1 MTAQPKHTEARFEDA
16 IELAL
21 LARGYVK
28 GDCEAFNAEE
38 GVFPQDL
45 LKYIKTSQPKKWQS
59 LVDLQGPA
67 AETTLLDALSKEL
80 GSKGTLSVLRHGF
93 KCFGKSFQ
101 MAAFQPASG
110 MNPDAE
116 AAYAQNILTIA
127 RQVAFNAATS
137 QTVDAVISVNG
148 LPVAT
153 LELKNPMSG
162 QTVENAKQQYECDRD
177 PKVPLFRFK
186 ERALVHFA
194 VDPDL
199 VFMTSKLKGKQTTW
213 LPFNRGSKNG
223 AGNPASSAGNY
234 RTSYLWDEVLARE
247 SLMEL
252 LARYIHLETRE
263 RQVRS
268 SSGIKTIKKEDV
280 IFPRYHQLIAVRKL
294 VGHAKKVGSGHN
306 YLIQHSAG
314 SGKSNSIAWLAHQLA
329 SLHDA
334 NDQKVFDTVVVI
346 TDRRVLDQQLQ
357 DTIYQFEH
365 KKGVVEKID
374 ENTQQLAKAL
384 AGGVPIVISTI
395 QKFPFITQAISTLE
409 KKGETVKIDT
419 TGKRFAVIVDE
430 AHSSQSGDTAT
441 ELKRILNRSGIEAVL
456 AEQILDMD
464 EEELSES
471 AKEGLMREMLKRPR
485 QRNLSFFA
493 FTATPKFKTKAVFNE
508 PGDDG
513 KSPFHLYSMRQAI
526 EEGFIMDVLANYTT
540 YKAYY
545 GLIKKVENDPQV
557 PQREAAKALARFLRM
572 HPVNIRQ
579 KVEVI
584 VEHFRNFTRHKIGG
598 GAKAMVVT
606 DSRLSAVRYKLALDK
621 YIADHGYTDIRSL
634 VAFSGEVLDSD
645 IPGKKFTETGMN
657 GGVKETEL
665 PEKFG
670 SEEYQILLV
679 AEKYQTGFDQPL
691 LHTMYVDKR
700 LAGVQAVQ
708 TLSRLNRR
716 APGKVDTFVLD
727 FVNEHDEIYKSF
739 KPYYEATEI
748 GDMPDPQ
755 QLYTLQNELKENP
768 VVHPS
773 DIDQFAEIWF
783 RGRRDSTPGEHKQ
796 LNVLLDQAVERYK
809 ALDELHQEEFKVK
822 LVSFRNL
829 YSFLSQIIPY
839 QDSDLEKLFTY
850 ARFLLLKLPRR
861 LSGLGY
867 EVEDEVALRFYRLQ
881 KISEG
886 RIDLATGDSEPLKGP
901 TEVGTGF
908 YEGKTV
914 VLSQLIDKLNER
926 FGTDFKPA
934 DQLFFDQ
941 VTEAALENETLKTAA
956 QVNTLENFRH
966 VFERMLEGLFIERM
980 EGNEEIFDRIMQ
992 DPYFRDVASMH
1003 LMREVYD
1010 RLRSRPKSE
1019 AGSSQP

>member
-28 GDCEAFNAEE
+28 GKREDFNPEQ
-38 GVFPQDL
+38 GVFPKDAL
-45 LKYIKTSQPKKWQS
+45 AYVKSSQAKKWQS
-59 LVDLQGPA
+59 LVDLQGA
-67 AETTLLDALSKEL
+67 AADPTLLDALVKEL
-80 GSKGTLSVLRHGF
+80 GSTGTLSVLRHGF
-93 KCFGKSFQ
+93 KCFGKTFQ

-110 MNPDAE
+110 MNPDAQV
-116 AAYAQNILTIA
+116 AYSQNILSIT
-127 RQVAFNAATS
+127 RQVAFNPETS
-137 QTVDAVISVNG
+137 QTVDAVVSVNG
-148 LPVAT
+148 LPIAT

-162 QTVENAKQQYECDRD
+162 QTVENAKHQYENDRD
-177 PKVPLFRFK
+177 PKLPLFRFK
-186 ERALVHFA
+186 ERTLVHFA
-194 VDPDL
+194 ADPDL
-199 VFMTSKLKGKQTTW
+199 IFMATKLEGKSTTW
-213 LPFNRGSKNG
+213 LPFNRGNRHG
-223 AGNPASSAGNY
+223 AGNPPSESRGY
-234 RTSYLWDEVLARE
+234 RSSYLWDDVLARD
-247 SLMEL
+247 SLMDL
-252 LARYIHLETRE
+252 LARFVHLETRE

-280 IFPRYHQLIAVRKL
+280 IFPRYHQLLAVRKL
-294 VGHAKKVGSGHN
+294 VGHAKKAGSGHN

-334 NDQKVFDTVVVI
+334 TDKKVFDTVVVI

-384 AGGVPIVISTI
+384 ASGVPIVISTI
-395 QKFPFITQAISTLE
+395 QKFPFITQAIRTLE
-409 KKGETVKIDT
+409 KKGEAVKIDT
-419 TGKRFAVIVDE
+419 KGRRFAVIVDE

-441 ELKRILNRSGIEAVL
+441 ELKRILNGDGIEAIL
-456 AEQILDMD
+456 AEQILDMED
-464 EEELSES
+464 DDLSDS

-485 QRNLSFFA
+485 QPNLSFFA
-493 FTATPKFKTKAVFNE
+493 FTATPKFKTKVVFNE
-508 PGDDG
+508 AGDDG

-540 YKAYY
+540 YTAYF

-584 VEHFRNFTRHKIGG
+584 VEHFRSFTRHKIGG
-598 GAKAMVVT
+598 RAKAMVVT

-621 YIADHGYTDIRSL
+621 YIAERGYTDIRSL
-634 VAFSGEVLDSD
+634 VAFSGEVLDPD

-657 GGVKETEL
+657 SGVKESEL
-665 PEKFG
+665 PEKFA

-700 LAGVQAVQ
+700 LSGVQAVQ

-716 APGKVDTFVLD
+716 APGKTDTFVLD
-727 FVNEHDEIYKSF
+727 FVNDRDEICKAF
-739 KPYYEATEI
+739 KPYYEGTEI

-755 QLYTLQNELKENP
+755 QLYTLQHDLEESP
-768 VVHPS
+768 VIHPT
-773 DIDQFAEIWF
+773 DINQFAEIWF
-783 RGRRDSTPGEHKQ
+783 RNRKDSTPGEHKQ
-796 LNVLLDQAVERYK
+796 LNAILDQAVERYK
-809 ALDELHQEEFKVK
+809 ALDEVHQEEFKVK

-861 LSGLGY
+861 QSGLGY
-867 EVEDEVALRFYRLQ
+867 EMEDEVALRFYRLQ

-886 RIDLATGDSEPLKGP
+886 RIDLAPGDADPLKGP
-901 TEVGTGF
+901 TEVGTGV
-908 YEGKTV
+908 YEDKTV
-914 VLSQLIDKLNER
+914 VLSQLVDKLNER

-941 VTEAALENETLKTAA
+941 ITEAAIDNETLKTAA
-956 QVNTLENFRH
+956 NVNTLENFRH
-966 VFERMLEGLFIERM
+966 VFERMLEGLFIDRM

-992 DPYFRDVASMH
+992 DASFRDAASTH
-1003 LMREVYD
+1003 LMREVYE
-1010 RLRSRPKSE
+1010 RLRDRAKP
-1019 AGSSQP
+1019 P